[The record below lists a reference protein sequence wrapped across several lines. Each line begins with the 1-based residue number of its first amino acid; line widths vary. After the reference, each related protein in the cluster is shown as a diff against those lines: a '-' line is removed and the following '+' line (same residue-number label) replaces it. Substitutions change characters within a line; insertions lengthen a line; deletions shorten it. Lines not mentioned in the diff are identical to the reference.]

1 MDKPIETWVF
11 GLVHVSCLTNIVP
24 RQRRW
29 FFPGLS
35 LHVIQRGNNRC
46 DIFRADDDRR
56 VFLWALRNACDAFR
70 LDVHAYVLMTNHVHL
85 VMTPST
91 HDALAKATQFIG
103 RYYVPYF
110 NRRYERTG
118 GLFDGRY
125 RASHLHSDQYWRNAV
140 RYIEMNPVRA
150 GIVRHPA
157 EYRWSSYRVHA
168 FGDES
173 PFIAPHACYEHLGTT
188 PAERQEAWRTIC
200 TAPVQDDELLE
211 LRMAMSTRSRTVPGA
226 QSDGPPVT

>member
-1 MDKPIETWVF
+1 
-11 GLVHVSCLTNIVP
+11 VHIVP

-35 LHVIQRGNNRC
+35 LHVVQRGNNRC

-56 VFLWALRNACDAFR
+56 VFLWAVRRACESFR
-70 LDVHAYVLMTNHVHL
+70 LDVHAYVLMTTHLHVVL
-85 VMTPST
+85 TPGT
-91 HDALAKATQFIG
+91 RDALPKAIQFVG
-103 RYYVPYF
+103 RCYVPYF
-110 NRRYERTG
+110 NRRYGRTG

-125 RASHLHSDQYWRNAV
+125 RAHHLHSEQYWLNAV
-140 RYIEMNPVRA
+140 RYVEMNPVRA

-173 PFIAPHACYEHLGTT
+173 SLIAPHAGYERLGPT
-188 PAERQEAWRTIC
+188 PEERQDAWRTLC
-200 TAPVQDDELLE
+200 AVPLPDDQLPEF
-211 LRMAMSTRSRTVPGA
+211 RMASSTQPPLSGDP
-226 QSDGPPVT
+226 QSDASPKP